1 MNFEPDYKNILDA
14 ANNKRPTRLPVYE
27 HFINVEFME
36 KLKGSKF
43 AELES
48 GDGADL
54 KEFFANYCGF
64 YREMTYDTVS
74 FEACVTHILP
84 NAGALLG
91 EGAGPIQKRADFE
104 SYPWDELAG
113 MYWEMADRKFKALS
127 GAMPAGMKGIGGV
140 GNGIFEVSEDLVGFE
155 HLCYMQV
162 DDSQLFADLYVRI
175 GDLFVELWGKFL
187 NKYGD
192 LYAVC
197 RMGDDLGFKT
207 GTLLSPR
214 AVIDNVVP
222 QYKRVIDLVKKA
234 NKPFLLHSCGNIFA
248 VMEEIIAA
256 GISAKHSNED
266 IISPYDKW
274 IELYG
279 DRIGLFGGFDVDL
292 ICQKPVD
299 EFFDYVVEHG
309 TKYRQAANG
318 YALGSGNSIPEY
330 VPVEGYLAMIRAAQ
344 KIRENEARR

>member
-1 MNFEPDYKNILDA
+1 MSFEPDYRNILDA
-14 ANNKRPTRLPVYE
+14 ANNKKSARLGLYE
-27 HFINVEFME
+27 HFINAEFME

-43 AELES
+43 AELEG
-48 GDGADL
+48 GDEADL
-54 KEFFANYCGF
+54 KEFFAHYCGF

-84 NAGALLG
+84 NAGALMG
-91 EGAGPIQKRADFE
+91 EGAGPIQCRADFDG
-104 SYPWDELAG
+104 YPWDELAER
-113 MYWEMADRKFKALS
+113 YWQMADGKFKAL
-127 GAMPAGMKGIGGV
+127 GEAMPAGMKGIGGV

-162 DDSQLFADLYVRI
+162 DDPQLFEELYKKI
-175 GDLFVELWGKFL
+175 GDLFVEIWGKFL

-207 GTLLSPR
+207 GTLLSPG
-214 AVIDNVVP
+214 AVVANVVP
-222 QYKRVIDLVKKA
+222 QYKRVIELVKKA
-234 NKPFLLHSCGNIFA
+234 GKPFLLHSCGNIFS

-266 IISPYDKW
+266 AISPYEKW
-274 IELYG
+274 IQLYG
-279 DRIGLFGGFDVDL
+279 DRIGMFGGFDVDL
-292 ICQKPVD
+292 ICQKKPD
-299 EFFDYVVEHG
+299 EVFDYVVEHG
-309 TKYRQAANG
+309 TKYRRAANG

-330 VPVEGYLAMIRAAQ
+330 VPVDGYLAMIRAAQ
-344 KIRENEARR
+344 KIRENEV